1 MCAGQDRGVQHM
13 TLQVLLCLALHYFFF
28 APGLVFAA
36 HFHDYQRRL
45 CSGSYIMF
53 YSQHA
58 QSMQVIYLVL
68 AVA

>member
-1 MCAGQDRGVQHM
+1 M
-13 TLQVLLCLALHYFFF
+13 TLQVLLCLALFIF

-58 QSMQVIYLVL
+58 QSVQVIYLVL